1 MAKLWDKG
9 FEPDEMIERFTVGD
23 DRQLDMRLARYDVE
37 GSMAHIRMLEHI
49 GLLTADELKTLLAGL
64 EQIRSEIEEG
74 RFKIEEGTEDVHS
87 QVELL
92 LTRRLGEVGKKIHAG
107 RSRNDQVLV
116 DLKLFLRDELRQTAH
131 RVRTLFDRLQEL
143 SERYRDVLMP
153 GYTHLQVAM
162 PSSFGLWFGAYAETL
177 VDDMRLLAAAYDV
190 ANQNPLG
197 SAAGYGSSFP
207 LDRTM
212 TTRLLGFADLN
223 YNVVAAQMS
232 RGKSERAA
240 AAAVAAVAA
249 GPMSSAA
256 AAAALTQPGTP
267 ALAAALRG
275 RHRLG
280 GAKLQPALAALRAG
294 GTRVIPAVPAAV
306 LGGACRGFACS
317 ALGGYGAVLPVCRVL
332 AQGLHKGIVPLR
344 LRHSRLLHRR
354 CVVLGVFA
362 VLSVF
367 APKGTEESHCVLLS
381 HSSVFV
387 RSHKISPP
395 EQPQL
400 EFSVR
405 NLKISWFLRAL
416 PARFAPQK
424 AAFFSPFRF
433 SFCAECVIMVPAL

>member
-1 MAKLWDKG
+1 MDAFHGGNIMKTGEARGIYSSVLKSYNEQKFKLSKQREELKERMESTPDGKTRYADEAATLELKYNAVAEKQDEYQNYVNQLMAQWEGKFNSVVAKQQGEAAKDYGEEMGKIMTVARRLMHGDQVPMQDEKKLMEYNKDLYIMAKNAG
-9 FEPDEMIERFTVGD
+9 M
-23 DRQLDMRLARYDVE
+23 MARLEKR
-37 GSMAHIRMLEHI
+37 
-49 GLLTADELKTLLAGL
+49 
-64 EQIRSEIEEG
+64 
-74 RFKIEEGTEDVHS
+74 
-87 QVELL
+87 
-92 LTRRLGEVGKKIHAG
+92 KKVSA
-107 RSRNDQVLV
+107 
-116 DLKLFLRDELRQTAH
+116 
-131 RVRTLFDRLQEL
+131 
-143 SERYRDVLMP
+143 P
-153 GYTHLQVAM
+153 AM
-162 PSSFGLWFGAYAETL
+162 
-177 VDDMRLLAAAYDV
+177 
-190 ANQNPLG
+190 
-197 SAAGYGSSFP
+197 
-207 LDRTM
+207 
-212 TTRLLGFADLN
+212 
-223 YNVVAAQMS
+223 VVAAAMT
-232 RGKSERAA
+232 AMP

-256 AAAALTQPGTP
+256 AATALTQPGTP

-362 VLSVF
+362 VLAVF

-395 EQPQL
+395 EPPQL
-400 EFSVR
+400 EFSVQD
-405 NLKISWFLRAL
+405 LKISWFLRAA
-416 PARFAPQK
+416 PARFAPEK